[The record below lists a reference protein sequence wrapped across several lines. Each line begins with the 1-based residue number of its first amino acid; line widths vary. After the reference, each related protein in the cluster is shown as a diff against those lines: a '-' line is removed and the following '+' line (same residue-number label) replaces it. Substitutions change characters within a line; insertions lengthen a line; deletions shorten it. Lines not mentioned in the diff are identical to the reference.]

1 MDDIQLMAYVDGEL
15 TQREREDVE
24 QAMRASPEIAER
36 VALFSASALPYQHA
50 FAHQKLPP
58 VPERLSF
65 AFAQPGGAYLAA
77 QDATSRANPAHV
89 RTAMRSPFRIAP
101 GLAARFSLPGLAAAF
116 AAGALSCA
124 LVLHFAVDG
133 PHSEPAAITQSQ
145 HLMAAN
151 VSPWV
156 AAAVTYQQLYT
167 RDTVAFD
174 ALTPEVASQV
184 IAQIHSDDGV
194 MIRVPD
200 LRAAGLTFTRI
211 QRLRFHNRPLVQIVY
226 LPKTGLPVALC
237 VMKDDKPDA
246 TMIHQHVE
254 SMNVLTWRRANLS
267 YALIASVDDDQLM
280 AIGKQISRS
289 MQEEALGQLSLSH
302 ATTS

>member
-1 MDDIQLMAYVDGEL
+1 MTMDDILLMAYIDGEL
-15 TQREREDVE
+15 TPREREDVE
-24 QAMRASPEIAER
+24 KTISVSPEIAER
-36 VALFSASALPYQHA
+36 VALFAASALRYQHA

-58 VPERLSF
+58 VPERLALEIEQLSRTY
-65 AFAQPGGAYLAA
+65 AGAPQSANS
-77 QDATSRANPAHV
+77 ATSAWRSRIFSRLRV
-89 RTAMRSPFRIAP
+89 RFP
-101 GLAARFSLPGLAAAF
+101 LNLSLPGLAMTF

-124 LVLHFAVDG
+124 LVLRFATGSVRNDAG
-133 PHSEPAAITQSQ
+133 TGAAAL
-145 HLMAAN
+145 HAAAARI
-151 VSPWV
+151 SPWV
-156 AAAVTYQQLYT
+156 AAAVNYQQLYT

-194 MIRVPD
+194 PIRVPD

-237 VMKDDKPDA
+237 VMKDEKPDA
-246 TMIHQHVE
+246 SMTHARVE

-267 YALIASVDDDQLM
+267 YALIASLDDDRLL
-280 AIGKQISRS
+280 AIGKQIA
-289 MQEEALGQLSLSH
+289 QGQTDETVGQSTPVANAAS
-302 ATTS
+302 